1 MITKTLIATATAAL
15 IAAGSLTAMTSTASA
30 KSWGYGHGYGYRS
43 MAAPTAIHG
52 SALGTMAAMSATRS
66 ATTVFKRVFWQD
78 YYGYQ
83 HVKKVFVGKRCDYQ
97 PIIELY

>member
-30 KSWGYGHGYGYRS
+30 KSWGYGHGYGYG
-43 MAAPTAIHG
+43 APAIH
-52 SALGTMAAMSATRS
+52 LGAYGGYVGHKVCHN
-66 ATTVFKRVFWQD
+66 VFKRVFWQD